1 MVPPAELR
9 PARLILL
16 HTLAHVLMRQ
26 LALDC
31 GYSSAS
37 LRERLY
43 CSADPSSPMAGILI
57 YTATPDSE
65 GSLGGLVEMTRS
77 DKLGP
82 VIERALEGS
91 RLCANDP
98 LCADR
103 EGIMHGNSL
112 NGACCHACLLL
123 SETACELGNY
133 HLDRSVLMGTLSE
146 KRLAFLSE

>member
-1 MVPPAELR
+1 MVPPAVLR
-9 PARLILL
+9 PVRLILL
-16 HTLAHVLMRQ
+16 HSFAHVLIRQ

-43 CSADPSSPMAGILI
+43 CSSDANAPMAGILI

-65 GSLGGLVEMTRS
+65 GSLGGLVEMTRA

-82 VIERALEGS
+82 VIERGLEGS

-103 EGIMHGNSL
+103 EGIVQGGSL

-146 KRLAFLSE
+146 KRLAFFPE